1 MLFKITFVTVA
12 ITSLA
17 AAIPTLRTEPA
28 SSCSTG
34 PVQCC
39 RTVESAQSSS
49 AAGILSALGIQ
60 VLQDLNIDVGL
71 ACDPIT
77 VIGAGGSSC
86 SAQAV
91 CCEDNSHD
99 TLISIGCVP
108 VTL

>member
-1 MLFKITFVTVA
+1 MRFKITFVTVT

-39 RTVESAQSSS
+39 QTVET
-49 AAGILSALGIQ
+49 
-60 VLQDLNIDVGL
+60 LNVIVGL

-77 VIGAGGSSC
+77 GIGAGGSSC

-91 CCEDNSHD
+91 CCEDNSLG
-99 TLISIGCVP
+99 TLISIGCAP